1 MSARTLS
8 SWFDVVRMRVPG
20 HLPPCFVL
28 VAAVIAVPWGH
39 EKAQGNQARLAFSV
53 DPPDLPGARVDLVR

>member
-1 MSARTLS
+1 
-8 SWFDVVRMRVPG
+8 VVRMRVPA